1 MGRPTFHQAVD
12 LLAAY
17 MSKVERQTYESRA
30 RLDSGVGDCE
40 GYLDMTSTRLST
52 PSTSGTASK
61 CSTRSRTVSKSSA
74 SSYIPSSSTASPST
88 NYSTS
93 SRAGRAIYWSN
104 YKIINNSNGQSSN
117 LPEMMTLSSG
127 TREGELPLISI
138 ASGPLQP
145 RMAMAGGRREKRP
158 AAASCSASARAS
170 WTCVADPPSSPAADQ
185 KSALPATIALSSDDQ
200 CDNKAQQCKL
210 IKV

>member
-1 MGRPTFHQAVD
+1 MGRVNVLIRECWQADPSQRPTFHQAVD

-74 SSYIPSSSTASPST
+74 SSYTPSSSTASPST

-93 SRAGRAIYWSN
+93 SRA
-104 YKIINNSNGQSSN
+104 
-117 LPEMMTLSSG
+117 SG
-127 TREGELPLISI
+127 DLLVQ
-138 ASGPLQP
+138 LQDHQQLQW
-145 RMAMAGGRREKRP
+145 
-158 AAASCSASARAS
+158 AR
-170 WTCVADPPSSPAADQ
+170 
-185 KSALPATIALSSDDQ
+185 
-200 CDNKAQQCKL
+200 
-210 IKV
+210 

>member
-61 CSTRSRTVSKSSA
+61 CSTRSRTVQRARQALISPPHPPQVQAPTTALPRGQVGRSTG
-74 SSYIPSSSTASPST
+74 PTTRSSTTPMG
-88 NYSTS
+88 
-93 SRAGRAIYWSN
+93 SRR
-104 YKIINNSNGQSSN
+104 
-117 LPEMMTLSSG
+117 
-127 TREGELPLISI
+127 
-138 ASGPLQP
+138 
-145 RMAMAGGRREKRP
+145 
-158 AAASCSASARAS
+158 
-170 WTCVADPPSSPAADQ
+170 TCQ
-185 KSALPATIALSSDDQ
+185 R
-200 CDNKAQQCKL
+200 
-210 IKV
+210 